1 MILRKFSFYR
11 AGSTGICVP
20 ARKQDTEE
28 FSKYGTGICSLN
40 KFDGANLVA
49 SQHRK
54 SLKNR
59 TEMNI
64 SHFPLPK
71 TTALSPSFSVD
82 LPISLDDKRTNDSQ
96 MSNETLTEIQS
107 ISQER
112 KSESEKLIRKW
123 NLAAVVVVVGCAVN
137 TVLFAVMTLLTAMML
152 NRIKYESLYML
163 LD

>member
-1 MILRKFSFYR
+1 
-11 AGSTGICVP
+11 
-20 ARKQDTEE
+20 
-28 FSKYGTGICSLN
+28 
-40 KFDGANLVA
+40 
-49 SQHRK
+49 
-54 SLKNR
+54 
-59 TEMNI
+59 MNI